1 MNRLDRYIGME
12 FGKAL
17 MFVMLALV
25 PLFSFL
31 DLIQQLDDVGTG
43 DYGLVDALLY
53 EVRMLAPRTLEL
65 LPFGALMGAT
75 IALVLLAQHSE
86 VIAAQAA
93 GISVARIV
101 AAVLKSGLLLMI
113 SAALLDQF
121 VVSRIHQN
129 AVRQQLLAQ
138 SVDEVQQID
147 EGYWMHHDSRFIRI
161 GEVLLGQIPAD
172 IDILE
177 LDDDGEVQLYIH
189 AAQADLN
196 DPENWILQDL
206 VVKEIDGTSVT
217 TEQRRSMRWES
228 YMTSDQVALIELPP
242 ETMSVSQLNAYVRYL
257 AAGVQQTDRYELALW
272 QKLTLPLA
280 TGVMVLLATPFAFGT
295 PRSTSMG
302 KRVVL
307 ALGCGILFQIATQVA
322 ANTGLVFGLNP
333 ALTTLA
339 IPLATGILALV
350 ILSRVDA

>member
-75 IALVLLAQHSE
+75 IALVLMAQHAE

-93 GISVARIV
+93 GISVARF
-101 AAVLKSGLLLMI
+101 AWAVLKSGIILMF
-113 SAALLDQF
+113 AAAVLDQF
-121 VVSRIHQN
+121 LVSGLHQN

-147 EGYWMHHDSRFIRI
+147 EGYWMHHDNRFIRI
-161 GEVLLGQIPAD
+161 GKVLLSQIPAD

-177 LDDDGEVQLYIH
+177 MDADRQIKLYIH
-189 AAQADLN
+189 ATQADIK
-196 DPENWILQDL
+196 DPENWLLQDL
-206 VVKEIDGTSVT
+206 VVKQIDGASIT
-217 TEQRRSMRWES
+217 TEQRQSMRWES
-228 YMTSDQVALIELPP
+228 YMTADQVALIELPP
-242 ETMSVSQLNAYVRYL
+242 ETMSVSQLYAYIRYL
-257 AAGVQQTDRYELALW
+257 AVGVQQAGRYELALW

-280 TGVMVLLATPFAFGT
+280 TGVMVLLAIPFAFGT

-307 ALGCGILFQIATQVA
+307 ALGCGILFQIANQVA
-322 ANTGLVFGLNP
+322 ANTGLVMGLNP

-339 IPLATGILALV
+339 IPLATGILAFI
-350 ILSRVDA
+350 ILSRIDA